1 MAIKEEQLRMNVQI
15 FNGRYV
21 CMSGVLTFLDMLNT
35 VVSEEPDSDGLITFQ
50 FEDGSKHRLYKESSV
65 KAFCNY
71 MKTQLEMYK
80 AP

>member
-1 MAIKEEQLRMNVQI
+1 MAIKEEQLRMKVEI
-15 FNGRYV
+15 FDGRYV
-21 CMSGVLTFLDMLNT
+21 CMGSVLKFLDMLNT
-35 VVSEEPDSDGLITFQ
+35 VVSEEPDRDGLITFQ
-50 FEDGSKHRLYKESSV
+50 FEDGSKQRLHKGDSV